1 MPQQPLRL
9 QLGDVLRLRK
19 DHPCG
24 SFDFEVVRLGADI
37 GLKCVTCN
45 RRILLARNLLERRL
59 ERFVSRE
66 QEAPMDLSA
75 FSQPAAAASAPA
87 ETAPAAAE
95 PAPPE
100 A

>member
-24 SFDFEVVRLGADI
+24 NFDFEVVRLGADI
-37 GLKCVTCN
+37 GLCCVLCN
-45 RRILLARNLLERRL
+45 RRILLARSLLERRL

-66 QEAPMDLSA
+66 HEAPLDLSA
-75 FSQPAAAASAPA
+75 FG
-87 ETAPAAAE
+87 EPAAAE
-95 PAPPE
+95 PPKPDA
-100 A
+100 

>member
-1 MPQQPLRL
+1 MPQQPLHL

-24 SFDFEVVRLGADI
+24 NFDFEVVRLGADI
-37 GLKCVTCN
+37 GLRCVVCN
-45 RRILLARNLLERRL
+45 RRILLARSLLERRL

-66 QEAPMDLSA
+66 HEEPLDLSA
-75 FSQPAAAASAPA
+75 FV
-87 ETAPAAAE
+87 EAPAAE
-95 PAPPE
+95 APKPD

>member
-24 SFDFEVVRLGADI
+24 NFDFEVVRLGADI
-37 GLKCVTCN
+37 GLRCVLCN

-59 ERFVSRE
+59 ERFVSR
-66 QEAPMDLSA
+66 QHEAPLDLSA
-75 FSQPAAAASAPA
+75 FSEPAAATPA
-87 ETAPAAAE
+87 ETATTE
-95 PAPPE
+95 PSSPDA
-100 A
+100 

>member
-24 SFDFEVVRLGADI
+24 NFDFEVVRLGADI
-37 GLKCVTCN
+37 GLRCVVCN

-66 QEAPMDLSA
+66 HEVPLDLSD
-75 FSQPAAAASAPA
+75 FG
-87 ETAPAAAE
+87 E
-95 PAPPE
+95 PASPE
-100 A
+100 AATPEAAKPEA

>member
-24 SFDFEVVRLGADI
+24 NFDFEVVRLGADI
-37 GLKCVTCN
+37 GLRCVVCN

-75 FSQPAAAASAPA
+75 FGEPAAATAEAPA
-87 ETAPAAAE
+87 DPSATE
-95 PAPPE
+95 PAPPG

>member
-24 SFDFEVVRLGADI
+24 NFDFEVVRLGADI
-37 GLKCVTCN
+37 GLRCVLCN
-45 RRILLARNLLERRL
+45 RRILLARSLLERRL

-66 QEAPMDLSA
+66 HEEPLDLSA
-75 FSQPAAAASAPA
+75 FS
-87 ETAPAAAE
+87 EPAAAE
-95 PAPPE
+95 APAAELPKPD

>member
-24 SFDFEVVRLGADI
+24 NFDFEVVRLGADI
-37 GLKCVTCN
+37 GLRCVQCN

-59 ERFVSRE
+59 ERFVSR
-66 QEAPMDLSA
+66 QHEAPLDLSA
-75 FSQPAAAASAPA
+75 FAEPAAAPA
-87 ETAPAAAE
+87 ETAATE
-95 PAPPE
+95 PAPPD

>member
-24 SFDFEVVRLGADI
+24 NFDFEVVRLGADI
-37 GLKCVTCN
+37 GLRCVQCN

-59 ERFVSRE
+59 ERFVSR
-66 QEAPMDLSA
+66 QHEAPLDLSA
-75 FSQPAAAASAPA
+75 FGEPAAS
-87 ETAPAAAE
+87 EAAAE
-95 PAPPE
+95 RAATEPASPD